1 MDFKSADEENKYLK
15 EKDDVVMSNKKVPT
29 LKQEP
34 NIDDVIE
41 LLALLDPRGIYEL
54 YFILVGILTTRG
66 YKIINW
72 FFIRVR

>member
-66 YKIINW
+66 YKIIN
-72 FFIRVR
+72 